1 MNLFYQR
8 LAVAATVAASTLV
21 LAAGAAAGDSLFRPD
36 DRANHGPGAVAAAQS
51 SDSIRPDDRATHG
64 PGAIVVSQASVPVR
78 PDDRADRRLPN
89 TWVVSQPATSSRF
102 DWLDAGIGAT
112 AVLGLVFLIAGAM
125 LVGLRHRRTTA
136 LP

>member
-8 LAVAATVAASTLV
+8 LAVVATVAASTLV
-21 LAAGAAAGDSLFRPD
+21 LAAGAAAGDSVSRPD
-36 DRANHGPGAVAAAQS
+36 DRAIHGPGAVAAAQS
-51 SDSIRPDDRATHG
+51 SDSIRPDDRALHG
-64 PGAIVVSQASVPVR
+64 PGAFGASQVSVPVR

-102 DWLDAGIGAT
+102 DWLDASIGAT
-112 AVLGLVFLIAGAM
+112 AALGLVFLIAGAM
-125 LVGLRHRRTTA
+125 LVGLRQRRTTA

>member
-8 LAVAATVAASTLV
+8 LAVVASAAASALV
-21 LAAGAAAGDSLFRPD
+21 LAAGAAAGDSVSRPD
-36 DRANHGPGAVAAAQS
+36 DRANHGTGAVAATQS
-51 SDSIRPDDRATHG
+51 SDSI
-64 PGAIVVSQASVPVR
+64 R

-89 TWVVSQPATSSRF
+89 TRVVSQPPTSSGF
-102 DWLDAGIGAT
+102 DWPDAGIGAA

-125 LVGLRHRRTTA
+125 LVGLRQRRTTA